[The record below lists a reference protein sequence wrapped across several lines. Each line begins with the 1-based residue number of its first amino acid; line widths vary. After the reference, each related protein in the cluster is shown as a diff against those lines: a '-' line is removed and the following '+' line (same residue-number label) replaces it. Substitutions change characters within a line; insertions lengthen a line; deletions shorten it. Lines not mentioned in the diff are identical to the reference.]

1 MKASSKVTLSD
12 VAARAGVSATT
23 ASYILNGRSA
33 QMRISPDTERR
44 VRAAVAEL
52 GYRPNI
58 SARNL
63 RTATTQTIG
72 VISDFVASGQYASQM
87 LTGASSAARASGH
100 LLVIGESEGD
110 PKVERLLIEEMLD
123 RRVDGIVYVR
133 LVHSEVTVPTILAH
147 GRAVLLNCLDPA
159 AAMPAVLP
167 DERQG
172 GRSAAEVLLEA
183 GAADRVYV
191 VGQDPNPVALAGA
204 LRLAGVRERLAEAGK
219 DLTGVVSCDWT
230 VEAAHDAV
238 HLWLMSGV
246 QPSALV
252 CLNDRVAMG
261 TYQALLTNN
270 LDVPRDVAVV
280 SFDGS
285 ELASWL
291 RPPVTSIA
299 LPFAAL
305 GTRAVQ
311 TLLDSAAPARART
324 RSTSSRWRSCT
335 ASRSRCRNRCPPATR
350 AARRAGGGTPRRETW
365 HRPSA
370 VRPLV

>member
-12 VAARAGVSATT
+12 VAARAGVSTTT

-44 VRAAVAEL
+44 VRQAVADL

-63 RTATTQTIG
+63 RTATTHTFG
-72 VISDFVASGQYASQM
+72 VISDFVASGQYASKM
-87 LTGASSAARASGH
+87 LTGASAAARASGH

-110 PKVERLLIEEMLD
+110 PDVERRLIEEMLD

-133 LVHSEVTVPTILAH
+133 LVHSEVTVPPALAH
-147 GRAVLLNCLDPA
+147 ARAVLLNCVDRASPLK
-159 AAMPAVLP
+159 AVLP
-167 DERQG
+167 DELQG
-172 GRSAAEVLLEA
+172 GRSAADVLLDA
-183 GAADRVYV
+183 GVADRVYV
-191 VGQDPNPVALAGA
+191 VGEDPNPVALAGP
-204 LRLAGVRERLAEAGK
+204 LRLAGVRQRLHEAGR
-219 DLTGVVSCDWT
+219 DLAGVVSCDWT

-261 TYQALLTNN
+261 TYQALTTNN
-270 LDVPRDVAVV
+270 LDVPHDVAVV

-291 RPPVTSIA
+291 RPPVTSVA

-305 GTRAVQ
+305 GAHSIGLLLGEEEATEGVLSVPMEVAHGRSVPAGRSVRA
-311 TLLDSAAPARART
+311 
-324 RSTSSRWRSCT
+324 T
-335 ASRSRCRNRCPPATR
+335 ASAGASRGGDERPP
-350 AARRAGGGTPRRETW
+350 
-365 HRPSA
+365 
-370 VRPLV
+370 